1 MSRPATKK
9 PGKKP
14 DSWSFE
20 VKLEQALGFRRLVP
34 SVGVTI
40 EGALLGALNEID
52 AKRDEV
58 LVVTVARKGVG

>member
-1 MSRPATKK
+1 MSRFTTKK
-9 PGKKP
+9 PGRKP
-14 DSWSFE
+14 DSYSFD

-52 AKRDEV
+52 AKRDET
-58 LVVTVARKGVG
+58 LIVTVARKKE